1 MSRPS
6 DHRLR
11 LQRRVSQATCAKDS
25 KHLLSTS
32 FLCPA
37 GHTRCRANPTAS
49 RLTDTCRFSRSR
61 KPSAG
66 IPVRGAILSL
76 LEFRILAH
84 HATSYPSSV
93 SFITQQAIRVPYP
106 SSRQKLSEFR
116 ILHKDTEYS
125 LSSSVS
131 FTPEA
136 IRRDPRPHAY
146 LEHAARSTDT
156 TPLPVARRCARMIT
170 GGQAARWPLHQ
181 QCRRKNHHRPLRRS
195 ESAASSWQPPLDPDH
210 RHLLIHGPEAISYES
225 LKQTAAT

>member
-1 MSRPS
+1 MPS
-6 DHRLR
+6 EPHGLSVDRHVSL
-11 LQRRVSQATCAKDS
+11 LAFAEAVRRDPRAWSN
-25 KHLLSTS
+25 S
-32 FLCPA
+32 F
-37 GHTRCRANPTAS
+37 AS
-49 RLTDTCRFSRSR
+49 RVPYPRSSRN
-61 KPSAG
+61 K
-66 IPVRGAILSL
+66 LS
-76 LEFRILAH
+76 EFRILH

-225 LKQTAAT
+225 LKLTAAT